1 MLEIDGFAIQAVA
14 FDMDGLMFDTE
25 RLANEL
31 WIVAGAER
39 GWTLS
44 LELLTSL
51 AGQPE
56 SSDRRV
62 LREAYGDSFPYDA
75 LRARR
80 IALEADYFQDHEVP
94 LKPGLLELLD
104 FLQARKIPIGLA
116 TSTARY
122 RVLPLLGKAGILG
135 RFASILCGD
144 EVEHVKPD
152 PEIYRKTAERLRVA
166 PGNLLVLEDSRA
178 GIAAACAAGA
188 IPVMVP
194 DLLAP
199 DETTLS
205 RAARVFGS
213 LGEAREWLAGAAGAT
228 IDNADAGIAALAASD
243 KRADGSA

>member
-1 MLEIDGFAIQAVA
+1 MLFVDGFAIEAVA

-31 WIVAGAER
+31 WRVAGKES
-39 GWTLS
+39 GWNLS
-44 LELLTSL
+44 LDLLTSL

-56 SSDRRV
+56 ASDRRA
-62 LREAYGDSFPYDA
+62 LREAYGEDFPYDA

-80 IALEADYFQDHEVP
+80 IALEAEFFRDHEVP
-94 LKPGLLELLD
+94 LMPGLPELVD
-104 FLQARKIPIGLA
+104 FLGAKKIPMAVA

-122 RVLPLLGKAGILG
+122 RVLPLLRKAGIIE

-144 EVEHVKPD
+144 EVKNVKPD
-152 PEIYRKTAERLRVA
+152 PEMYMKTAVQLGVA
-166 PGNLLVLEDSRA
+166 QGNLLVLEDSRA
-178 GIAAACAAGA
+178 GIAAAYAAGA

-199 DETTLS
+199 DEATLG

-213 LGEAREWLAGAAGAT
+213 LGEAREWLARAA
-228 IDNADAGIAALAASD
+228 IA
-243 KRADGSA
+243 

>member
-1 MLEIDGFAIQAVA
+1 MLSVDGFAIEAVA

-31 WIVAGAER
+31 WRVAGAES
-39 GWTLS
+39 GWNLS

-56 SSDRRV
+56 SSDRRA
-62 LREAYGDSFPYDA
+62 LLEAHGEAFPYDA

-80 IALEADYFQDHEVP
+80 IALEADYFLSHEVP
-94 LKPGLLELLD
+94 LKPGLLELIDVLE
-104 FLQARKIPIGLA
+104 ATRIPMAVA

-122 RVLPLLGKAGILG
+122 RVVPLLGKAGIFE

-144 EVEHVKPD
+144 EVKKVKPD
-152 PEIYRKTAERLRVA
+152 PEMYLKTAARLGVA

-178 GIAAACAAGA
+178 GIAAAYAAGA

-199 DETTLS
+199 DEVTLG

-213 LGEAREWLAGAAGAT
+213 LGEAREWLARAA
-228 IDNADAGIAALAASD
+228 IAS
-243 KRADGSA
+243 

>member
-1 MLEIDGFAIQAVA
+1 MLIVDGFAIEAVA

-31 WIVAGAER
+31 WQVAGAES
-39 GWTLS
+39 GWNLS

-56 SSDRRV
+56 SSDRRA
-62 LREAYGDSFPYDA
+62 LLEAYGKDFPYDA

-80 IALEADYFQDHEVP
+80 IALEAEYFRDHAVP
-94 LKPGLLELLD
+94 LMPGLPELVD
-104 FLQARKIPIGLA
+104 FLGAKKIPMAVA

-122 RVLPLLGKAGILG
+122 RVLPLLRKAGIIE

-144 EVEHVKPD
+144 EVENMKPD
-152 PEIYRKTAERLRVA
+152 PEIYLRSAQNLGVA
-166 PGNLLVLEDSRA
+166 PGNCLVLEDSRA
-178 GIAAACAAGA
+178 GIAAAYAAGA
-188 IPVMVP
+188 IPAMVP

-199 DETTLS
+199 DEVTLG

-213 LGEAREWLAGAAGAT
+213 LGEARKWLARAA
-228 IDNADAGIAALAASD
+228 IAS
-243 KRADGSA
+243 